1 LYAEEQVREGI
12 AYLDACNDHS
22 WRRAVNW
29 DMLDMRNEQLCV
41 LGQLYGSYGLGL
53 MKLGIEGIDVHT
65 TLPSS
70 LGFCRFHTCWITPP
84 AHEFEGL
91 EGADREWE
99 RRYELLTQTWKQI
112 MAPVLV

>member
-1 LYAEEQVREGI
+1 LYAEEQVRRGI
-12 AYLDACNDHS
+12 AFLDARNDPS
-22 WRRAVNW
+22 WRQYVNW
-29 DMLDMRNEQLCV
+29 DMLDMRNQELCV
-41 LGQLYGSYGLGL
+41 LGQLYGSYGLAVRR
-53 MKLGIEGIDVHT
+53 LGIDLEST
-65 TLPSS
+65 EPSS
-70 LGFCRFHTCWITPP
+70 LGFCRFQGCWVTPP